1 MSYRDSLYMGQN
13 YTHVRVVYAMIVV
26 NFVQSILL
34 GLILLN

>member
-1 MSYRDSLYMGQN
+1 MARLYQGQD

-26 NFVQSILL
+26 NFVQSVLL